1 MGVTTTSVFGRLD
14 RELCTLVEIIDDN
27 VRNEIPEVF
36 EVDFILFQQD
46 ELGDNVI
53 ANPISTITIVDND
66 IGKIMLL
73 WQVGC
78 SYNYTRFKILA
89 GVI

>member
-1 MGVTTTSVFGRLD
+1 MSVFGRLD

-36 EVDFILFQQD
+36 EVDFILFQPD
-46 ELGDNVI
+46 ELGNNVI

-66 IGKIMLL
+66 VGKVITMLL
-73 WQVGC
+73 C
-78 SYNYTRFKILA
+78 SCLYVCTYNI
-89 GVI
+89 ID